1 MDNSK
6 ELNCVIANQQVV
18 IEALKLEN
26 RALMGAIKN
35 LTGLD
40 WREMLEQ
47 DLVERIKPK
56 KVKIIPKD

>member
-6 ELNCVIANQQVV
+6 ELNCVIINQQVE

>member
-1 MDNSK
+1 MDK
-6 ELNCVIANQQVV
+6 IHELNCVITNQQVE

-26 RALMGAIKN
+26 RAMMGAIKN

-56 KVKIIPKD
+56 KVKMIPKD

>member
-1 MDNSK
+1 MDNFK
-6 ELNCVIANQQVV
+6 ELNCIIANQQVV

-26 RALMGAIKN
+26 RMMMGAIKN

-47 DLVERIKPK
+47 DIIERLKPK
-56 KVKIIPKD
+56 KVKLIPKD